1 MSNAYQLYE
10 RLEGRS
16 SPEGLTALAL
26 SIARDVHEVKKDNLR
41 IIRGLEE
48 DVAEAYDHQAMTLSD
63 LLYILEVSNRQLLW
77 EHQGKI
83 RLESRYDRDLPVAE
97 HYRVLSVLKN
107 LVANAVEAIQSDRGR
122 GTVRLDI
129 TAEKGLF
136 HLTVADDGPGIPPRA
151 MKMLFQVG
159 YSTKF
164 NEATG
169 DINRGVGL
177 PAVQYIVDEL
187 EGSIQVES
195 EPGQG
200 TTFHVDLPLKAVTG
214 GDHL

>member
-1 MSNAYQLYE
+1 
-10 RLEGRS
+10 
-16 SPEGLTALAL
+16 
-26 SIARDVHEVKKDNLR
+26 
-41 IIRGLEE
+41 
-48 DVAEAYDHQAMTLSD
+48 
-63 LLYILEVSNRQLLW
+63 
-77 EHQGKI
+77 
-83 RLESRYDRDLPVAE
+83 
-97 HYRVLSVLKN
+97 
-107 LVANAVEAIQSDRGR
+107 
-122 GTVRLDI
+122 
-129 TAEKGLF
+129 
-136 HLTVADDGPGIPPRA
+136 